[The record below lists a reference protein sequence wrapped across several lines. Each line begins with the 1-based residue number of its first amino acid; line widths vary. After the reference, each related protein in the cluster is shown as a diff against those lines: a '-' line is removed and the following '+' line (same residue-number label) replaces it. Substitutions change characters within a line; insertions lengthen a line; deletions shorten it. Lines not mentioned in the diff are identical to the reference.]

1 MDLLNTILHSGI
13 DPVLRLFQVNARV
26 FGPYLLG
33 AGALAT
39 LVWAL
44 KLRHKI
50 SLRRFLFPREIWL
63 HRSSLL
69 DVQLIV
75 AKALAFALVLW
86 PFAVSASVLAVK
98 LSLFFTQLFGVG
110 PAAHASP
117 ALALVVFTITGFVA
131 EDLARY
137 IVHRLAHRVPALWEL
152 HKVHHSAEV
161 LTPLTVY
168 RTHPLESVL
177 MRAGAATGV
186 GAAAGVCAWAFVG
199 KITVWEIAGV
209 HALSFAWNM
218 LGSNLRH
225 SHVWLSFGRLAE
237 HILISP
243 AQHQIH
249 HSDDARHHDRNFGST
264 FALWDWIGGSLYVTR
279 GREKIRFGLRPDQA
293 NHRTSL
299 GSALLAPPV
308 AALRTLLPGRS
319 SVGTAQAR
327 ALGASALL
335 LGLVSAHDV
344 AAQGADDEVID
355 VVASSDPQAAPI
367 AAPEAPP
374 GPQPQAPPKA
384 HTPARAGSPAAAP
397 RTPPADAVAPGAD
410 GEDADDAMDVVVMGS
425 RAARA
430 SGSVQVM
437 NEKKLG
443 RFEHDDPHQ
452 ILLAAPGVYLR
463 MEDGFGLRPNIG
475 IRGASSDRSK
485 KVTLLED
492 GILFAPAPYSA
503 PAAYYFPLM
512 TRMASVRVI
521 KGPSSI
527 PYGPQSIGGAVDLRT
542 RYIPTPGA
550 GMVDVGLGSYGYGKL
565 HAWYG
570 TSDERSGLLVEGVHL
585 RSDGFKELDG
595 GGDTGFDR
603 NEWMLKGRYL
613 LDPEAKIPQELRVKL
628 GYSDET
634 SNETYTGLTDADFR
648 KNPLRRYRITAGDQ
662 MQWRRTQVELRHIA
676 TFSPEVELE
685 TVAYRN
691 DLDRI
696 WSRAHGFL
704 GAEFADVLANPTG
717 ARRIYYDVMTGAQD
731 SATADENVL
740 AGPNGRS
747 FVSQGIQSTARVRGA
762 TGRVYHSAEYGV
774 RFHQDRTERLQT
786 RDTFRMESGRLRFQ
800 PVPKTAVTDN
810 EASTQAVAFH
820 ATNAMTFA
828 RFTATPG
835 VRVELIRWQY
845 EDALTNTKQA
855 DGYDVVLPGLGL
867 YQGINDDIGVLAG
880 VYRGFSPA
888 APGPVRSKPETAW
901 NYEAGMRYAHRQ
913 TRLEAIGFFNDYE
926 NLTDVCTT
934 SNGCLDVNLDRQ
946 FDAGTVHVYGVELFG
961 DHTFKADGF
970 DVPAS
975 LAYTYTRSRFTT
987 GFQSEDPLWGDVEEG
1002 DELPYVPRHQGQ
1014 ASVGVETSKW
1024 GLVTSGTF
1032 IDRMRETAGTGEPA
1046 DEEATDRQFLWDVG
1060 GHFVPWKKARVYL
1073 NVKNV
1078 TNEMY
1083 LVSRR
1088 PAGARP
1094 NAPRGIQLGF
1104 KQEF

>member
-1 MDLLNTILHSGI
+1 MELFETILHAGI
-13 DPVLRLFQVNARV
+13 EPVARLFSVNARV

-33 AGALAT
+33 AGLLAT
-39 LVWAL
+39 LVWAF
-44 KLRHKI
+44 KLRGKV
-50 SLRRFLFPREIWL
+50 SLFRFLFPREIWL

-69 DVQLIV
+69 DLQLIV
-75 AKALAFALVLW
+75 AKALAFALLLW
-86 PFAVSASVLAVK
+86 PLAVSASVLAVK
-98 LSLFFTQLFGVG
+98 LALLLTRVFGVG
-110 PAAHASP
+110 PAANASP
-117 ALALVVFTITGFVA
+117 ALALVVFTIAGFFA
-131 EDLARY
+131 EDFARY
-137 IVHRLAHRVPALWEL
+137 VVHRLAHRVPVLWEL

-177 MRAGAATGV
+177 MRAGAATGI
-186 GAAAGVCAWAFVG
+186 GAAAGVCAWAFAG
-199 KITVWEIAGV
+199 RITAWEIVGV
-209 HALSFAWNM
+209 HGLSFAWNM

-225 SHVWLSFGRLAE
+225 SHVWLSFGRVAE
-237 HILISP
+237 HVLISP

-279 GREKIRFGLRPDQA
+279 GREKIRFGLPPDQA
-293 NHRTSL
+293 NHHQSV
-299 GSALLAPPV
+299 GSALLAPMA
-308 AALRTLLPGRS
+308 AALRLVQRGRRTRA
-319 SVGTAQAR
+319 VGAARAR
-327 ALGASALL
+327 ALGASALA
-335 LGLVSAHDV
+335 LGLVSANDAV
-344 AAQGADDEVID
+344 AQGEGEVIE
-355 VVASSDPQAAPI
+355 VVATAE
-367 AAPEAPP
+367 PEA
-374 GPQPQAPPKA
+374 
-384 HTPARAGSPAAAP
+384 TPEAAPAAAP
-397 RTPPADAVAPGAD
+397 APPPEKKPPPAATVPAGRRSPVAPAMGNAAAAAA
-410 GEDADDAMDVVVMGS
+410 EAEADDAMDVVVMGS

-463 MEDGFGLRPNIG
+463 TEDGFGLRPNIG

-691 DLDRI
+691 DLDRV
-696 WSRAHGFL
+696 WSRAHGFV
-704 GAEFADVLANPTG
+704 GAEFADVLASPTG
-717 ARRIYYDVMTGAQD
+717 ARRVYYDVMTGAQD

-740 AGPNGRS
+740 AGPNGRR
-747 FVSQGIQSTARVRGA
+747 FVSQGIQSTARVRGT

-800 PVPKTAVTDN
+800 PVPKTAATDN

-1094 NAPRGIQLGF
+1094 NAPRSIQLGF